1 MHLWQ
6 LMRLRGTTAAVTIYL
21 LGFIAVLKT
30 NELPSLPQPNNQHG
44 LNLSIAWQ
52 DLHAIAAR
60 PHPFNSHANDL
71 VHAYLLERLNPIAA
85 AYSHVHVVD
94 DRVSNASDEQSYFE
108 GSNILVKVDGTAQD
122 LHDAV
127 LFSAHYDS
135 VSTASGATDDGMAI
149 VSMLQMVEKLAKTRG
164 KRTAIFNFNNGE
176 EDGLNGARVF
186 LEHPWSNLTGT
197 FLNLEGAGFGSRP
210 ILFRGTSTKPLRAFY
225 HVPHPHGTILA
236 ADAFS
241 AGVIRSRTDYSVY
254 AQGGGMQGLDFAFYR
269 GRSYYHTK
277 YDAIPFIQG
286 GVRALWGMM
295 ETLDAAGCAL
305 LDQDNSEPSE
315 DVVYFDL
322 FGQLMVMFPLAT
334 MQTFNIILLV
344 TVPVVTTGFFV
355 WRHLAVTRG
364 SRAGILY
371 RVWWGKGK
379 PKFDWIRFWI
389 GLVVVVTSQAGLAL
403 LHLKSNK
410 YVVYSSPYVVIGS
423 AIFLAYLIFSL
434 FVTSSLA
441 FLRGHPL
448 STSSSQ
454 TLLLQLL
461 VLYYLILLVTTL
473 FVPIG
478 GTYLFTA
485 FAACAFLGWLV
496 GSVDGVLN
504 NHDQE
509 HQNETSTTD
518 EPREDQQPIESTPL
532 IPRFSSGNNTEGD
545 GHQMVI
551 WHIQLLLVVPI
562 PVILVSHIGVIIL
575 GSMPQGIVDGGPVWI
590 VYAGLSL
597 IATLLILPLVPFIPS
612 YPRAVALP
620 PACSFQHANSPKT
633 LFQVVSVAF
642 VISVAYTSGL
652 LGMLL
657 SPTSIPSTRHGFP
670 FSIDSP
676 MKVFFQ
682 QKVEIIAPWLTQEV
696 DDTTSVKF
704 ETRSTTYLTGLP
716 YYLKMIVPA
725 LPSAVNNRVECIGD
739 NDRKELVRCSWS
751 SGDNILPSPGK
762 NISFYGNSA
771 GIAQHA
777 RVLTRNPWLQSSIQ
791 ILSSNTRRIWI
802 QGSNTRACRVY
813 FDNAEVDKWSVV
825 DGRSGVQQGYEGYET
840 KRGEGTKEL
849 RVWSRTWDRE
859 FVIDVSFVE
868 PPQKIRGRVA
878 CGWSEYESG
887 RVGLND
893 GIESK
898 IPAYEEA
905 LRFLPRWAT
914 LTKLTDGLVE
924 VWSTFE
930 V

>member
-315 DVVYFDL
+315 DVVYFD
-322 FGQLMVMFPLAT
+322 
-334 MQTFNIILLV
+334 
-344 TVPVVTTGFFV
+344 
-355 WRHLAVTRG
+355 R
-364 SRAGILY
+364 
-371 RVWWGKGK
+371 
-379 PKFDWIRFWI
+379 
-389 GLVVVVTSQAGLAL
+389 
-403 LHLKSNK
+403 
-410 YVVYSSPYVVIGS
+410 S

-590 VYAGLSL
+590 GEFQSVFYHYLLSDVFAVYAGLSL

-771 GIAQHA
+771 GFAQHA